1 LAIRS
6 RQTRSVPFDAFP
18 IHCNH
23 DGFMTTLYHLPLD
36 ASSRYVRLVLAEF
49 AEAVHLEQEKVWER
63 RRAFLTLNP
72 AATVP
77 VLKTDDDLVVV
88 GAGPIT
94 GYLTEAREDRGAPY
108 MPADIAARAEVRRL
122 MDWALVLME
131 HDVTGVL
138 VHEKAQKRGIPA
150 DLGGGPPD
158 TAAMRIAR
166 DNLGWH
172 LDYLGHVL
180 ASRDWLAGERLTLAD
195 LAFAAALSSLDYL
208 GEVAWKDRESAKL
221 WYARVKSRPS
231 FAPLLEERIS
241 GVIPPAHYDDPDF

>member
-1 LAIRS
+1 
-6 RQTRSVPFDAFP
+6 
-18 IHCNH
+18 
-23 DGFMTTLYHLPLD
+23 MTTLYHLPLD
-36 ASSRYVRLVLAEF
+36 ASSRFVRLVLAEF

-138 VHEKAQKRGIPA
+138 VHEKAQKR
-150 DLGGGPPD
+150 
-158 TAAMRIAR
+158 
-166 DNLGWH
+166 WH
-172 LDYLGHVL
+172 SSRSWRWATGYRRHAHCPRQSGL
-180 ASRDWLAGERLTLAD
+180 ASGLSRSCAWQ
-195 LAFAAALSSLDYL
+195 AAI
-208 GEVAWKDRESAKL
+208 GW
-221 WYARVKSRPS
+221 
-231 FAPLLEERIS
+231 
-241 GVIPPAHYDDPDF
+241 PANV

>member
-1 LAIRS
+1 
-6 RQTRSVPFDAFP
+6 
-18 IHCNH
+18 
-23 DGFMTTLYHLPLD
+23 MTTLYHLPLD
-36 ASSRYVRLVLAEF
+36 TSSRFVRLVLAEF
-49 AEAVHLEQEKVWER
+49 GQAVHLELEKVWER
-63 RRAFLTLNP
+63 RSAFLTLNP
-72 AATVP
+72 AASVP
-77 VLKTDDDLVVV
+77 VIKTDEGLVLV

-94 GYLTEAREDRGAPY
+94 GYLIEAREDRGAPY

-131 HDVTGVL
+131 HDVTAVL
-138 VHEKAQKRGIPA
+138 VHEKAEKRAIPA
-150 DLGGGPPD
+150 KLGGGPPD
-158 TAAMRIAR
+158 TSAMRVAR

-172 LDYLGHVL
+172 LDYVDHVL
-180 ASRDWLAGERLTLAD
+180 TSRDWLAGDRLTFAD

-208 GEVAWKDRESAKL
+208 GEVSWSDRPTAKL

>member
-1 LAIRS
+1 
-6 RQTRSVPFDAFP
+6 
-18 IHCNH
+18 
-23 DGFMTTLYHLPLD
+23 MTTLYHLPLD
-36 ASSRYVRLVLAEF
+36 ASSRFVRLVLAEF
-49 AEAVHLEQEKVWER
+49 GQAVHLELEKVWER
-63 RRAFLTLNP
+63 RREFLTLNP
-72 AATVP
+72 AASVP

-88 GAGPIT
+88 GANPII
-94 GYLTEAREDRGAPY
+94 GYLTEAHEDRGAPH

-131 HDVTGVL
+131 HDVTAVL

-158 TAAMRIAR
+158 TSAMRIAR
-166 DNLGWH
+166 DNLDWH
-172 LDYLGHVL
+172 LDYIDHVL
-180 ASRDWLAGERLTLAD
+180 TSRDWLAGERMTLAD

-208 GEVAWKDRESAKL
+208 GEVSWADRAVAKL

-231 FAPLLEERIS
+231 FTPLLEERIS

>member
-108 MPADIAARAEVRRL
+108 MPADIAARTARLIAE
-122 MDWALVLME
+122 E
-131 HDVTGVL
+131 VTAPLTTAMPFLAGVL
-138 VHEKAQKRGIPA
+138 A
-150 DLGGGPPD
+150 PPP
-158 TAAMRIAR
+158 
-166 DNLGWH
+166 G
-172 LDYLGHVL
+172 
-180 ASRDWLAGERLTLAD
+180 
-195 LAFAAALSSLDYL
+195 
-208 GEVAWKDRESAKL
+208 
-221 WYARVKSRPS
+221 
-231 FAPLLEERIS
+231 
-241 GVIPPAHYDDPDF
+241 